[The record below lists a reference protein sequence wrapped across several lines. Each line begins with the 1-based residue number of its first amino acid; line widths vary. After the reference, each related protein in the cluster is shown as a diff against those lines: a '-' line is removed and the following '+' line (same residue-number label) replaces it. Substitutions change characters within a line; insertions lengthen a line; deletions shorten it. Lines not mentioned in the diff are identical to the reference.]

1 MSIEDRWIPT
11 TTCMWPK
18 VDGEYLI
25 TVYNKYTEEMGVPY
39 VVEAVIFTTNHGRKK
54 WEQEISNEF
63 GESETIYYDPKD
75 VTAWMPYPKPYKN
88 NH

>member
-18 VDGEYLI
+18 MIGEYLI
-25 TVYNKYTEEMGVPY
+25 TVYNKYAEEMGTPY
-39 VVEAVIFTTNHGRKK
+39 VVEAVIFEVDHGRKK
-54 WEQEISNEF
+54 WFQEISNEF

-75 VTAWMPYPKPYKN
+75 VAAWMPYPKPYKS